1 MYYLESSIYK
11 ISSLYIY
18 INEWLGM
25 TSVSLD
31 IHHVTYNHQKV
42 VVLKLS
48 FVIIKTQVVLQV
60 HMLY

>member
-1 MYYLESSIYK
+1 MHYLESSTCG

-31 IHHVTYNHQKV
+31 IHHVTHNHQCCMGSKQMIIMKV
-42 VVLKLS
+42 VFSRMKL
-48 FVIIKTQVVLQV
+48 
-60 HMLY
+60 